1 MIIHRLS
8 YTDRFECMFAAFVDR
23 VCAFRI
29 RQYRLSLL
37 RSTTLRVSM
46 LPWKLFTRRLQ
57 LWCPPNDGEFV
68 HGFCFRPGGRYR
80 AVRYKLSEKRC
91 CQKGCCFALAINA
104 CDVLYCARP
113 AAGAIQIRTRVN
125 FLRTMLFIDFR
136 RLVDN
141 LRC

>member
-1 MIIHRLS
+1 
-8 YTDRFECMFAAFVDR
+8 MFAAFVDR

-37 RSTTLRVSM
+37 RSTTLEVSM

-80 AVRYKLSEKRC
+80 AVRYKHPK
-91 CQKGCCFALAINA
+91 KGVANWGVVSPLRSMP
-104 CDVLYCARP
+104 VTYCTAP
-113 AAGAIQIRTRVN
+113 AQTAGAIQIRTRVN

-141 LRC
+141 LRSSTC